1 MAAPSIRKA
10 QLADAAAL
18 SEIGA
23 RTFVET
29 FGHLYPERDLTEYLA
44 QAYDLGDT
52 RAGLEHP
59 LKASWL
65 VEDDSEVVGFATA
78 GLCDLP
84 HPDVGPRSI
93 ELKRFY
99 LLKARQNGGIGST
112 LFDLVMSWM
121 LAQNPTDLWIGVWSE
136 NTGAQR
142 FYQRHGFERVGEYGF
157 KVGSTVDHEFILR
170 KTLIPAR

>member
-1 MAAPSIRKA
+1 MAALSIRKA
-10 QLADAAAL
+10 QVADAAAL
-18 SEIGA
+18 SEIGT

-29 FGHLYPERDLTEYLA
+29 FGHLYPEPDLNEYLVE
-44 QAYDLGDT
+44 AYDIGET

-59 LKASWL
+59 QKASWL
-65 VEDDSEVVGFATA
+65 VEDEGEVVGFATA
-78 GLCDLP
+78 GLSDLP
-84 HPDVGPRSI
+84 HADIGPRSY

-112 LFDLVMSWM
+112 LFHEVMDWM
-121 LAQNPTDLWIGVWSE
+121 LAQDPLDLWIGVWSE

-157 KVGSTVDHEFILR
+157 KVGATVDHEFILR
-170 KTLIPAR
+170 KTLIPAH